1 MAVAMAPGNQTG
13 KAAMSVLRLRSAT
26 YPASWEPPA
35 LAVTMPAQLPIER
48 RPRPK
53 RTMPAIRLRPLAVTT
68 TVCTMLCALI
78 ATPVAAD
85 PGNSIPDSGAR
96 PLPAG
101 QIVWPGGATGT
112 AGNTGYVA
120 TPAIGPFASQVMAED
135 IAVQALGEQVKQL
148 QIDLQTAQQTVTAAE
163 STLHEAQADVADLQA
178 RADSAAAEAYKAAA
192 GLGPLGDYASD
203 LHNLSVL
210 APGVGGQ
217 PGGEEAAR
225 DLLRAQQQEKS
236 ADNAFQ
242 MANKVV
248 QDLQLKFTDLD
259 AQFKQRNTNLVNL
272 KTKNAAEYAK
282 AVAQSDAYE
291 QSLGGNLP
299 ISVNID
305 GMQANPKAIQAVN
318 WALSKRGSPYVWGTE
333 GPNTFDC
340 SGLAYWSYGKVGVR
354 VPRVAA
360 NMYHGT
366 QAIVATRHS
375 RGDLLLPGDL
385 VYFATS
391 MSDWHTIYHMGIYIG
406 GGYMV
411 QAPSTGDHVRVSP
424 VTWSRF
430 FGATRIFPAI
440 PKPGATPA
448 PLPTGGGQGHPTT
461 TPSSGPTSHTPSA
474 TPSATPSTPPSSS
487 APPSTEP
494 TPSASTSSAAP
505 HSEAPHSDAPHSDAP
520 HSTEPSS
527 GASANNSPSTKATSA
542 SASPSPSGS

>member
-26 YPASWEPPA
+26 YPESWEPPA
-35 LAVTMPAQLPIER
+35 FEIPPPTVLPIEP

-53 RTMPAIRLRPLAVTT
+53 HARRPARLRPLAMTT
-68 TVCTMLCALI
+68 ALCTLVCALI
-78 ATPVAAD
+78 ATPVSAD
-85 PGNSIPDSGAR
+85 PGNSVPDSGQR

-101 QIVWPGGATGT
+101 QIVWPGGQTGT

-120 TPAIGPFASQVMAED
+120 TPAIGPFASQVMSED

-148 QIDLQTAQQTVTAAE
+148 QIDLQGIQQTAKSAEAA
-163 STLHEAQADVADLQA
+163 LQQAQSDVADLQA
-178 RADSAAAEAYKAAA
+178 RADSAAADAYKAAA

-217 PGGEEAAR
+217 PGGQEAAR
-225 DLLRAQQQEKS
+225 DLLRAQQQEKT
-236 ADNAFQ
+236 AEAAYQ
-242 MANKVV
+242 MANQAA
-248 QDLQLKFTDLD
+248 QDLQLKFNNLD
-259 AQFKQRNTNLVNL
+259 AQFKQLNAALVDL

-282 AVAQSDAYE
+282 AVAQNDAYE

-299 ISVNID
+299 VSQNID

-333 GPNTFDC
+333 GPDTFDC

-366 QAIVATRHS
+366 QAIVATRFS

-385 VYFATS
+385 VYFATN
-391 MSDWHTIYHMGIYIG
+391 MGDWRTIYHMGIYIG

-411 QAPSTGDHVRVSP
+411 QAPSTGDVVKVSP

-430 FGATRIFPAI
+430 FGATRIFPPV
-440 PKPGATPA
+440 PKPGATPE
-448 PLPTGGGQGHPTT
+448 PPPPPTGGTQGH
-461 TPSSGPTSHTPSA
+461 
-474 TPSATPSTPPSSS
+474 
-487 APPSTEP
+487 
-494 TPSASTSSAAP
+494 
-505 HSEAPHSDAPHSDAP
+505 
-520 HSTEPSS
+520 
-527 GASANNSPSTKATSA
+527 
-542 SASPSPSGS
+542 